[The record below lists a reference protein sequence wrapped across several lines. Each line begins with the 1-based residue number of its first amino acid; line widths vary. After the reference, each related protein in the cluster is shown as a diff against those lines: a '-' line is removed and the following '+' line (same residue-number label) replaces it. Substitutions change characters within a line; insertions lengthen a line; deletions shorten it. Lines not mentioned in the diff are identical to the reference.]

1 MSSTSENNK
10 RIAKNTAMLYIRML
24 LIMAVTLYT
33 SRVVLEVLGV
43 EDFGI
48 YNVVGGIVV
57 MFSFLN
63 GSMASATQRFL
74 SFEIGRN
81 DWAQLKKIFSLTV
94 NIHILIAIVIFLL
107 AETIGLWFLNNQ
119 MNIPSERMQAARW
132 VYQFSIY
139 SFIISVLQIPYN
151 AAIIAREQMNV
162 YAYISI
168 IEVLLKL
175 LVVLLLTHISY
186 DKLKLY
192 SILLFC
198 VSLLIAIIYRIY
210 CKFHFTECRYHFV
223 WDKSISKTM
232 IGYAGWNL
240 LGHVALIMRTQG
252 INILLNI
259 YFGPVLN
266 AARGI
271 AVQVNS
277 AILTFVTNFQTAVNP
292 QIVKS
297 FASNDLAEMRKLIL
311 QSSKYSFLLLFLLT
325 LPILL
330 ETEFLLELWLKRV
343 PDYGILFCRL
353 MLIATLTDV
362 LSGTLG
368 YGALA
373 TGRVRLYWLVL
384 GGLLLLDLPL
394 SYVFLKSGYPPYVVF
409 AVEIALYI
417 VALFVRLVFLHTMI
431 SFSIPQYIRQVLER
445 NGFVVLI
452 SLLVPLYFYSHL
464 DRGWFRF
471 IIVASLSVFSTL
483 MSIYYIGLN
492 KKERILIVD
501 LLRSRFLKLKRR

>member
-1 MSSTSENNK
+1 
-10 RIAKNTAMLYIRML
+10 
-24 LIMAVTLYT
+24 
-33 SRVVLEVLGV
+33 
-43 EDFGI
+43 
-48 YNVVGGIVV
+48 
-57 MFSFLN
+57 
-63 GSMASATQRFL
+63 MASATQRFL

-368 YGALA
+368 YG
-373 TGRVRLYWLVL
+373 
-384 GGLLLLDLPL
+384 DLPL

>member
-1 MSSTSENNK
+1 
-10 RIAKNTAMLYIRML
+10 ML

-81 DWAQLKKIFSLTV
+81 DWVQLKKIFSLTV
-94 NIHILIAIVIFLL
+94 NIHILIAIIIFLL

-119 MNIPSERMQAARW
+119 MNIPSERVQAARW
-132 VYQFSIY
+132 VYQFSIC
-139 SFIISVLQIPYN
+139 SFMISVLQVPYN
-151 AAIIAREQMNV
+151 AAIIARERMNV

-168 IEVLLKL
+168 IEVFLKL
-175 LVVLLLTHISY
+175 LVVFLLAQIAY

-192 SILLFC
+192 SVLLFC
-198 VSLLIAIIYRIY
+198 VSLFIAILYRIY
-210 CKFHFTECRYHFV
+210 CKWHFEECKCHFV
-223 WDKSISKTM
+223 WDRSISKTM

-325 LPILL
+325 LPVLL
-330 ETEFLLELWLKRV
+330 ETEFLLELWLKNV

-384 GGLLLLDLPL
+384 GGILLLDLPL
-394 SYVFLKSGYPPYVVF
+394 SYVFFKSGYPPYVIF
-409 AVEIALYI
+409 AVEIVLYI
-417 VALFVRLVFLHTMI
+417 VALFVRLIFLHSMI
-431 SFSIPQYIRQVLER
+431 SLSIPQYIRQVLGR

-452 SLLVPLYFYSHL
+452 ALLVPLFFYYHL
-464 DRGWFRF
+464 DRGWSRF
-471 IIVASLSVFSTL
+471 IIVASSSVFSTL

-501 LLRSRFLKLKRR
+501 LLRSRFFKLKRR